1 MAKNKVASN
10 LENTVPMPSKQEDPV
25 DNYEVKDHL
34 RTLQEAHGII
44 NDPAK
49 MAKVHKLAGRHA
61 KALAGIK
68 SIPAQDEV
76 PEMKSTDDLKNHYND
91 KFGSGAKKKKAKNS
105 LASLKNASPE
115 VGDEG

>member
-1 MAKNKVASN
+1 MAKNKVAAN
-10 LENTVPMPSKQEDPV
+10 LENTLPSPSKQEDPV

-44 NDPAK
+44 NDPEK

-68 SIPAQDEV
+68 AIPKAPDI
-76 PEMKSTDDLKNHYND
+76 KSTKDLVDYRNA
-91 KFGSGAKKKKAKNS
+91 KFGSAAGKHS
-105 LASLKNASPE
+105 LAALKNPPKEESGE
-115 VGDEG
+115 VE

>member
-10 LENTVPMPSKQEDPV
+10 LQNSVTEPSKQAAVDPV

-44 NDPAK
+44 NDSSK

-68 SIPAQDEV
+68 SIPMQDET
-76 PEMKSTDDLKNHYND
+76 PEMKSTDDLKKHYND
-91 KFGSGAKKKKAKNS
+91 KFGSGAKKQKNS
-105 LASLKNASPE
+105 LASLKNS